1 MKEIPIPDNRRWI
14 VTMWHFGRDKKYE
27 YTRDGYSLTW
37 GYGREVLRMYTKSI
51 NGQKVQRKDRQ
62 EYPDKPFLEAV
73 NRKRSYE
80 MTEVR

>member
-1 MKEIPIPDNRRWI
+1 
-14 VTMWHFGRDKKYE
+14 MWHFGRDKKYE
-27 YTRDGYSLTW
+27 YTRDGYCSLGGRERSLTH
-37 GYGREVLRMYTKSI
+37 VYTRSI

-80 MTEVR
+80 ITEVNNDN